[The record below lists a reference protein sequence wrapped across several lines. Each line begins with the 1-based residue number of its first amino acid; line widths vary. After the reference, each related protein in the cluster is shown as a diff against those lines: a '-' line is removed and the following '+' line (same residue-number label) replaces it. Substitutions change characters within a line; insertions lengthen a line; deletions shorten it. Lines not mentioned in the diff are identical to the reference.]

1 MTKNVRHWQS
11 TTTGRKN
18 KIKKTTETTETVEK
32 ETSSE
37 STEKS

>member
-1 MTKNVRHWQS
+1 MTKSVRHWQS

-18 KIKKTTETTETVEK
+18 KIKKTTETVEK

-37 STEKS
+37 STEKD